1 MLKLSLRLTFGNCSY
16 FCRLI
21 YFCVYRERCQRLA
34 TAVSISDS
42 VQELIDR
49 GLVSSTFPDTLR
61 SERHLLNQV
70 PPCIYAGFDPTA
82 DSLHIGNLLVLCT
95 LLRLRL
101 RGFSIIALIGEATA
115 RLGDP
120 SGLTKDRPALSV
132 SQVAANAQTVTSQVK
147 KIFTNFDRLQNAAA
161 TPVPLVINNVEW
173 FDHLSIAEFFAVVG
187 RQFRLRHLLDKQCV
201 SERLNKAGMNYSEF
215 SYQIF
220 QAYDWL
226 ELYKRTGCLLQLG
239 GIDQTGNIHSGH
251 DLLSKCCGRLAYG
264 LLVPLLLSSTGEK
277 LGKSSG
283 TTLWLS
289 PSRTSSYVFYQYF
302 FNLPDS
308 EALLYCRS
316 FSFLSIQEMDSL
328 IGQTKVN
335 PEARQAQR
343 ILAEQLTLLV
353 HGPEGLSTALKV
365 TEILHHDQLYKISSM
380 SEKELQMLQREVPS
394 VQLRFQPAM
403 SVFNVA
409 FESGCFSD
417 PEVAHRVIRQGG
429 FYINGHRVVDPSMQ
443 VNKELAFSLSKALTV
458 VRLGRKLYRIIAW
471 K

>member
-1 MLKLSLRLTFGNCSY
+1 MLKLSMRLTFGNCPY

-21 YFCVYRERCQRLA
+21 YFRVFREQCQCLA
-34 TAVSISDS
+34 TTVSISDS

-49 GLVSSTFPDTLR
+49 GLVGSTFPDTLL

-70 PPCIYAGFDPTA
+70 PPCIYAGFDATA
-82 DSLHIGNLLVLCT
+82 DSLHIGNLLILCT

-101 RGFSIIALIGEATA
+101 RGLSIIALIGEATA

-120 SGLTKDRPALSV
+120 SGLTKDRPVLSA
-132 SQVAANAQTVTSQVK
+132 SQVAANARTVTSQVK
-147 KIFTNFDRLQNAAA
+147 DIFTNFDRLQKAGAS
-161 TPVPLVINNVEW
+161 PVPLLLNNVEW
-173 FDHLSIAEFFAVVG
+173 FDHLSVAEFFTVVG
-187 RQFRLRHLLDKQCV
+187 RHFRLRHMLEKQCV
-201 SERLNKAGMNYSEF
+201 RERLNKEGMNYSEF

-251 DLLSKCCGRLAYG
+251 DLLSKCCGRSAYG
-264 LLVPLLLSSTGEK
+264 LLVPLLLSSTGKK
-277 LGKSSG
+277 LGKSTG

-289 PSRTSSYVFYQYF
+289 PSRTSSYMFYQYF

-308 EALLYCRS
+308 EAPLYCRW
-316 FSFLSIQEMDSL
+316 FSFLSIQEIDSL
-328 IGQTKVN
+328 LEQTKVN

-365 TEILHHDQLYKISSM
+365 TEILHHNQLFKISSM

-403 SVFNVA
+403 SVSNIA
-409 FESGCFSD
+409 LESGCFND
-417 PEVAHRVIRQGG
+417 FDVACRVIRQGG
-429 FYINGHRVVDPSMQ
+429 FYINGHRIVDPSMQ
-443 VNKELAFSLSKALTV
+443 
-458 VRLGRKLYRIIAW
+458 
-471 K
+471 